1 MVFPCK
7 GTRFKVIE
15 ELFEMGI
22 KFLVILL
29 FAVSALAT
37 LLQWE
42 LFEQAVAIVRLQS
55 YGRLYIWTGIL
66 LLITNLLV
74 FGWRAILFLRYRPHR
89 EVSDEMLP
97 TCTVIIPA
105 YNEGEMVYKT
115 LLSVLASDYPRDKMQ
130 LIGVD
135 DGSDDDS
142 WHWIEKAASEANGRL
157 EAVRLSKNCGKRKA
171 LFEGFIKSRAE
182 VLVTIDSDSLVEAHT
197 LRCLVAPFVQDPRI
211 GAVAGNVLVLNRQKA
226 IIPRMLEVSFAYS
239 FEFLRAGQ
247 SVLNSVFC
255 TPGALSAY
263 RRSAVMANLDS
274 WMKQRFLGQPAKI
287 GEDRAMTNA
296 ILRSGYHVTF
306 QSTAVVYTN
315 VPVHH
320 TGLSRMFLRWAR
332 SNIRETLVMAR
343 FIFRR
348 FRETP
353 ALGIRVNFFLSVLRL
368 TLPQFLLLGMFVCLF
383 WKPFLFLPH
392 ILFGAG
398 VSGIFPALFYLWRR
412 QGSSEAIWAL
422 LYSMYWTMFLS
433 WITPYALFTPG
444 NSKWLTRDLVRKPF
458 PAGTEQD
465 LLAPPLNPATDSV
478 V

>member
-1 MVFPCK
+1 
-7 GTRFKVIE
+7 
-15 ELFEMGI
+15 MGI
-22 KFLVILL
+22 KFFGILL
-29 FAVSALAT
+29 FAVSSLAT

-42 LFEQAVAIVRLQS
+42 LLEQAVAIVHLQPC
-55 YGRLYIWTGIL
+55 GRLYIWVGIL
-66 LLITNLLV
+66 LLVTNLLV
-74 FGWRAILFLRYRPHR
+74 FGWRVILFRRYRPHK

-115 LLSVLASDYPRDKMQ
+115 LRSVLASDYPREKLQ
-130 LIGVD
+130 IIAVD
-135 DGSDDDS
+135 DGSHDNT
-142 WHWIEKAASEANGRL
+142 WHWIETATAEADGRL
-157 EAVRLSKNCGKRKA
+157 EAVRLINNCGKRKA
-171 LFEGFIKSRAE
+171 LFEGFTRSQAE
-182 VLVTIDSDSLVEAHT
+182 IFVTIDSDSLVEANT
-197 LRCLVAPFVQDPRI
+197 LRCLVSPFVHDQRI

-263 RRSAVMANLDS
+263 RRSAVMVNLDR
-274 WMKQRFLGQPAKI
+274 WMKQRFLGNPAKI

-306 QSTAVVYTN
+306 QSSAVVYTN

-332 SNIRETLVMAR
+332 SNIRETVVMAC

-353 ALGIRVNFFLSVLRL
+353 ALGIRVNFLLSVLRL
-368 TLPQFLLLGMFVCLF
+368 TLPQFLLVGMFACLF
-383 WKPFLFLPH
+383 WKPLLFLPH

-398 VSGIFPALFYLWRR
+398 VSGIFPALFYLWQR
-412 QGSSEAIWAL
+412 QVSSEAILAL
-422 LYSMYWTMFLS
+422 LYSMYWTLFLS

-444 NSKWLTRDLVRKPF
+444 NSKWLTRELVCKPL
-458 PAGTEQD
+458 PAITEQN
-465 LLAPPLNPATDSV
+465 LLAPCLNPATDSV